1 MSDVVSVPLDLIT
14 SPLFD
19 KKHNVSYSDS
29 DFDGTAKW
37 EIVFSATCPN
47 NIPDCLNVSTGVLNN
62 TVAVTAR
69 SDIKLKLNETDD
81 GVIDYYNSSV
91 VIHENLTMSLNA
103 DIDVKG
109 IFLRKK
115 SNGFVLMAMVNN
127 KPMRFVDGVTF
138 EAGNVLFVKTRTG

>member
-1 MSDVVSVPLDLIT
+1 
-14 SPLFD
+14 
-19 KKHNVSYSDS
+19 
-29 DFDGTAKW
+29 
-37 EIVFSATCPN
+37 
-47 NIPDCLNVSTGVLNN
+47 
-62 TVAVTAR
+62 
-69 SDIKLKLNETDD
+69 
-81 GVIDYYNSSV
+81 
-91 VIHENLTMSLNA
+91 MSLNA